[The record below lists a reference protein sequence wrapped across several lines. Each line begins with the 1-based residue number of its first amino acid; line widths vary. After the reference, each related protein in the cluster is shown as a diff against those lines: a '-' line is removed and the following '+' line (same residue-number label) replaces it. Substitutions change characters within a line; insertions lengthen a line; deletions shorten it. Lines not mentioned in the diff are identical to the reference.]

1 MCSWGSRTNKTQ
13 SKVLLIFRGSWVFSL
28 ICCKTCYGVREST
41 SIPNHLWLS
50 MSSISWACLYAR
62 GSGCFEVLCEIHCD
76 GITHQNIFRWIG
88 VGVAW
93 LMLVWSIRL
102 LELLRIQWPHH
113 WSPVHLYG
121 SFVSIGI
128 LKYSQTFLWVS
139 LGRERWGG
147 WGHKGLTEAPK
158 PHLHFFPTPLVVDHL
173 LNLNQMLE
181 WKYLSVNP
189 SIVVVVFFP
198 FTLQS
203 QFNSKML
210 LLPPSTPPPPPPP
223 PPVSLCL

>member
-113 WSPVHLYG
+113 ITEVLFTCMG
-121 SFVSIGI
+121 A
-128 LKYSQTFLWVS
+128 LWVS
-139 LGRERWGG
+139 AFWNTVKPFYEYLWAERGG
-147 WGHKGLTEAPK
+147 GGGVIRA
-158 PHLHFFPTPLVVDHL
+158 
-173 LNLNQMLE
+173 
-181 WKYLSVNP
+181 
-189 SIVVVVFFP
+189 
-198 FTLQS
+198 
-203 QFNSKML
+203 
-210 LLPPSTPPPPPPP
+210 
-223 PPVSLCL
+223 